1 MIKRSICLLAC
12 VSLVFLVSIIEWD
25 NWFGNPNM
33 TRRADGSLS
42 KGIPLQTIRLSRR
55 AKHSYKL
62 PLRSEAALVLDTKK
76 GEVLF
81 EKNMEQKLPVAS
93 LTKLMSA
100 LVFLDTRPHLDDT
113 LTMTVFDADCVGTSE
128 IKVGE
133 TVTLR
138 DLLHASLISSSNR
151 ATKALVR
158 ASGLPPS
165 LFTARMNRKAK
176 ELGLENTFFCEPT
189 GLDKENIST
198 ALDCAKLLYFAARDS
213 AVASILGKTA
223 YKFVSLDGG
232 RRKHRI
238 QSANGLLFSSFEVKG
253 GKTGYIRASGWCLG
267 ALLQDEDGKEVAA
280 VILGAPSKH
289 TRLEEIRSIV
299 EWSVEKNRRR
309 S

>member
-1 MIKRSICLLAC
+1 LIKRSICVLAC
-12 VSLVFLVSIIEWD
+12 ASLVFLVSIIEWD

-33 TRRADGSLS
+33 TRKADGSLS

-55 AKHSYKL
+55 AKHSYRL
-62 PLRSEAALVLDTKK
+62 LLRSEAALVLDTRR

-81 EKNMEQKLPVAS
+81 EKNMEEKRPVAS

-128 IKVGE
+128 IEVGE
-133 TVTLR
+133 IVTLG

-158 ASGLPPS
+158 SSGVHSS
-165 LFTARMNRKAK
+165 LFVARMNRKAR
-176 ELGLENTFFCEPT
+176 ELGLENTFFCDPT
-189 GLDKENIST
+189 GLDKENTST

-223 YKFVSLDGG
+223 YEFISLDGA
-232 RRKHRI
+232 RREHRI

-267 ALLQDEDGKEVAA
+267 ALLEDEDGKEFAA

-289 TRLEEIRSIV
+289 TRLEEIRSRV
-299 EWSVEKNRRR
+299 EWSVERQRG